1 MIAVLPSH
9 ASAMRRCT
17 GWSTAAVSV
26 TAPATLAAISAAWPE
41 APSSAHAVPLDIAN
55 PVSVASAF
63 PQCPQVHDPI
73 ACMLTAPRWRARLG
87 RHARCLLAER
97 RLRPEVRVPSASRA
111 AAATVAVIAVRAH
124 DRALRQITVSLVP
137 ARDRWLVDATT
148 PVEGR

>member
-1 MIAVLPSH
+1 M
-9 ASAMRRCT
+9 
-17 GWSTAAVSV
+17 
-26 TAPATLAAISAAWPE
+26 
-41 APSSAHAVPLDIAN
+41 PLDIAD
-55 PVSVASAF
+55 PVSVAFAF
-63 PQCPQVHDPI
+63 AQCPQVHDPN
-73 ACMLTAPRWRARLG
+73 ACTLTVPRWRARLG

-137 ARDRWLVDATT
+137 AGDRWLVDATT